1 MKKKLLSFILA
12 ICFILPCAF
21 ALSACGKNPSYEP
34 VDLAGKTIV
43 IQAGAGE
50 LNWDSNIAIT
60 SIESGENGA
69 YGTYLTLEKFVEQF
83 YTSDRQFIE
92 DLAHNSN
99 INTVKEA
106 KASIEDW
113 AVGTILSK
121 SPIIKFSK
129 DAKTATTYAGS
140 DTNLENPLKT
150 YTVKKSGD
158 EMLIYDLCEEE
169 EIKIRIISDSDS
181 IDVTNYL
188 TDELT
193 FKTDFDLSN
202 YEAKILLTDSV
213 GDKKEFSL
221 NECEFEYN
229 ARTLPLWLKSYVFTY
244 NVK

>member
-1 MKKKLLSFILA
+1 
-12 ICFILPCAF
+12 
-21 ALSACGKNPSYEP
+21 
-34 VDLAGKTIV
+34 
-43 IQAGAGE
+43 
-50 LNWDSNIAIT
+50 
-60 SIESGENGA
+60 GA

-158 EMLIYDLCEEE
+158 EMLIYDLYEEE

-244 NVK
+244 KVK